1 VKPASLARS
10 VLALVTLV
18 LVVLTVAPLSAQARG
33 TVYLA
38 CGTHRDPT
46 PSTKQVAPR
55 SCAIRAY
62 AIDIF
67 QYVNVEFRR
76 LKWRRWGKGRPTARG
91 QYAVSGYGWNPV
103 SLTASRPQYNQGK
116 LTGVFYTRLQ
126 VIDTCRCGFIG
137 PSRAFVLDSS
147 PSE

>member
-1 VKPASLARS
+1 VKLTSLART
-10 VLALVTLV
+10 VLALAALTLLV
-18 LVVLTVAPLSAQARG
+18 LTIGPPSAQARG
-33 TVYLA
+33 KVYLA
-38 CGTHRDPT
+38 CGTRRDPT
-46 PSTKQVAPR
+46 PSTKHLAPR

-62 AIDIF
+62 AVDIF

-76 LKWRRWGKGRPTARG
+76 LKWRRWGKGRATARG

-103 SLTASRPQYNQGK
+103 SLSASRPQYNQGK
-116 LTGVFYTRLQ
+116 LTGIFYTRLQ
-126 VIDTCRCGFIG
+126 VIDTCRCGFLG